1 MLSHSNALAG
11 MLLDR
16 CAILVCRCQTRGEEM
31 MHHMPDKPV
40 PLGCVTALLA
50 LVCLGFSGVSFFLWL
65 KLPPEAIEE
74 SDSSIVEHL
83 GTIAI
88 VLLVLGL
95 IATAVS
101 VWHLKSYLGSDPSAR
116 STSIEI

>member
-1 MLSHSNALAG
+1 MQ
-11 MLLDR
+11 R
-16 CAILVCRCQTRGEEM
+16 
-31 MHHMPDKPV
+31 MPDKPV

-50 LVCLGFSGVSFFLWL
+50 LVCLAFGGLCFFLWL

-83 GTIAI
+83 GTVAI
-88 VLLVLGL
+88 VSLVVGL

-101 VWHLKSYLGSDPSAR
+101 VWHLKSYLGSGPSAR
-116 STSIEI
+116 STSVEI